1 VLLGGPPCQAYSTV
15 GRSRNRGNASYR
27 PEDDKRDFLYRE
39 YLRIIA
45 RHWPPV
51 FVMENVQGLLSARVS
66 DIAIVQGI
74 LEELSDPAHAC
85 GSQNGYKYR
94 IHSLTADVHL
104 SGDGFDPSDLV
115 VRAEDYGVPQA
126 RHRVILLGIRDDL
139 TVRSPPAL
147 ERRPPV
153 AASNVLDGLP
163 EVRSGLSRQQ
173 DSPERWLEL
182 LREFRP
188 SEWPSYGKTLLD
200 AQVAERV
207 GEVVEAIAA
216 PEDDRGGEFV
226 PAPCEEIRFEPP
238 EWFLDPRLGGVCNH
252 TTRRHMVDD
261 LYRYLYAACYAE
273 VHHESPKLKDFP
285 EELLPN
291 HRSVERGHFR
301 DRFRV
306 QLRDRPST
314 TLTSHMSKDGH
325 YCIHYDPLQCRS
337 LTVREVARLQTFPD
351 NYFFCGP
358 RTSQY
363 IQVANA
369 LVPPPTAPRRP
380 QASHRDWTEEWGSR
394 FACRN

>member
-27 PEDDKRDFLYRE
+27 PEKDKRHFLYRE

-66 DIAIVQGI
+66 DTDIVQGI

-85 GSQNGYKYR
+85 GSENGYGYR
-94 IHSLTADVHL
+94 IHSLTEDVQF
-104 SGDGFDPSDLV
+104 GGEAFDPSDLV
-115 VRAEDYGVPQA
+115 VCAEDYGVPQA

-139 TVRSPPAL
+139 TINSPPVLSRQA
-147 ERRPPV
+147 PIP
-153 AASNVLDGLP
+153 ASAVLDGLP
-163 EVRSGLSRQQ
+163 RLRSGLSRDH
-173 DSPERWLEL
+173 DSPDRWLEL
-182 LREFRP
+182 LRQFRP
-188 SEWPSYGKTLLD
+188 SEWPSHGETLFD
-200 AQVAERV
+200 GQVAERV
-207 GEVVEAIAA
+207 GEVVDGIA
-216 PEDDRGGEFV
+216 PPQHDRGGEFV
-226 PAPCEEIRFEPP
+226 RGPCKQVRFEPA

-285 EELLPN
+285 EQLLPK
-291 HRSVERGHFR
+291 HRSVERGYFP

-314 TLTSHMSKDGH
+314 TVTSHMSKDGH

-358 RTSQY
+358 RTCQY
-363 IQVANA
+363 VQVGNA
-369 LVPPPTAPRRP
+369 VPPYLAMQIGKVVLKVLEDARLM
-380 QASHRDWTEEWGSR
+380 E
-394 FACRN
+394 